1 MLSYFYSTTVHM
13 GDFHLHQSNILTQY
27 LDFQVLFTTQM
38 KELISKIHSVSK
50 QTTQPIT
57 IILDLHLLQCWKY
70 NRCLSMKRDIQRDRA
85 LSSTETQK
93 TVLKRK
99 QTAMMKRA
107 LNVCLTIRNHQQNT
121 GIFSHFK
128 RRSEEITQSN
138 TLRSSDRLVYLHIH
152 SLVGGLIC
160 QKQHGS
166 QRETQTNTNRPD
178 QHIMINGFDS

>member
-1 MLSYFYSTTVHM
+1 MLSYFYSTTVDM

-27 LDFQVLFTTQM
+27 LDFWVLFTTRT

-50 QTTQPIT
+50 QTIQLIT
-57 IILDLHLLQCWKY
+57 MIQDLHLLQCWKY
-70 NRCLSMKRDIQRDRA
+70 NRCLSVKRDIQRDGP

-107 LNVCLTIRNHQQNT
+107 LNVCLSIRIHQQNA

-128 RRSEEITQSN
+128 RRSEEITQSS
-138 TLRSSDRLVYLHIH
+138 TLQNIDCLVYLHIH
-152 SLVGGLIC
+152 SLVGG
-160 QKQHGS
+160 
-166 QRETQTNTNRPD
+166 D
-178 QHIMINGFDS
+178 